1 MLTLIRWTTLASIE
15 STAEFEGHRYLVFGV
30 AGQLCA
36 CDLEAVKE
44 IVPGRVS
51 TRLPG
56 APTWVRGLINLRGSL
71 VTVLDLALRL
81 GASDTPRDAG
91 QVIVAEAG
99 GRAFGMRVDEVRV
112 VRTVGEAALE
122 PVDEQRSA
130 GGIVRGLAHLELPGV
145 AGLAIALVCDVD
157 AIAREAF
164 AT

>member
-1 MLTLIRWTTLASIE
+1 L
-15 STAEFEGHRYLVFGV
+15 EGHRFLVFGV
-30 AGQLCA
+30 AERICA
-36 CDLEAVKE
+36 CDLGAVKE

-56 APTWVRGLINLRGSL
+56 APAWVSGLINLRGSL

-81 GASDTPRDAG
+81 GATEAPRDGG

-99 GRAFGMRVDEVRV
+99 GRAFGLRVDDVRV
-112 VRTVGEAALE
+112 VRTVGEEALE
-122 PVDEQRSA
+122 SVDEQRSA

-145 AGLAIALVCDVD
+145 VGVSIALVCDIE